1 MTNRSKKT
9 IAKIANTITTDK
21 NMDRLLEM
29 IRTLEG
35 LRLEAYQCSAGVWTI
50 GYGHTKGVRK
60 GSKCTMEQADK
71 WLAEE
76 VADFRAKVVELLP
89 EGLDDCKID
98 ALTSFAYNVGLDA
111 LKTSTLLQIVKEDNN
126 DLRIVKQFSRWCKSK
141 GCVIIGLLRRRRKEC
156 ELYFEDYE
164 NKTALRKAIVAS
176 FDSVI

>member
-1 MTNRSKKT
+1 
-9 IAKIANTITTDK
+9 
-21 NMDRLLEM
+21 MDRLLEL

-60 GSKCTMEQADK
+60 GRKCTMEQAEK
-71 WLAEE
+71 WLAEDVTE
-76 VADFRAKVVELLP
+76 FRAKVVEVLP
-89 EGLDDCKID
+89 DGLEDCKID
-98 ALTSFAYNVGLDA
+98 ALTSFAYNVGLEA
-111 LKTSTLLQIVKEDNN
+111 LKTSTLLQIVKEDSN
-126 DLRIVKQFSRWCKSK
+126 DLRIVKQFSRWCKAK

-164 NKTALRKAIVAS
+164 NKTALRKAIVNS

>member
-1 MTNRSKKT
+1 
-9 IAKIANTITTDK
+9 
-21 NMDRLLEM
+21 
-29 IRTLEG
+29 
-35 LRLEAYQCSAGVWTI
+35 
-50 GYGHTKGVRK
+50 
-60 GSKCTMEQADK
+60 MEQAEK

-89 EGLDDCKID
+89 DGLEDCKID

-111 LKTSTLLQIVKEDNN
+111 LKTSTLLQIVKEDSN

-141 GCVIIGLLRRRRKEC
+141 GCVVIGLLRRRRKEC
-156 ELYFEDYE
+156 ELYFENYE